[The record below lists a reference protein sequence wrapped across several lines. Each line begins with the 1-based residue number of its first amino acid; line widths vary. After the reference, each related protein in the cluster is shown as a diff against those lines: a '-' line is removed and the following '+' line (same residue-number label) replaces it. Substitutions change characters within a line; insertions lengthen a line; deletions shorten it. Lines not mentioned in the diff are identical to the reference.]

1 MKKKDSSQRGL
12 GSYVPAHLNESPF
25 YEDSISQKGR
35 EYGTLEPSKKK
46 AAVNMLYKGLN
57 NAESGKRGNVA
68 FTVADYII
76 ENAVVESDSDNSAE
90 VYRNTVELLKPYLHT
105 LKLDSIKAEIKHRFD
120 KAEILTECLGY
131 CVLKH
136 SFTLFI

>member
-1 MKKKDSSQRGL
+1 MSGVLD
-12 GSYVPAHLNESPF
+12 E
-25 YEDSISQKGR
+25 ISNQ
-35 EYGTLEPSKKK
+35 YFQLTH
-46 AAVNMLYKGLN
+46 
-57 NAESGKRGNVA
+57 AEKR
-68 FTVADYII
+68 VADYII